1 MDLGGYLQF
10 LLALAFVLGLILL
23 SAAALRRFG
32 PGMQG
37 MRRHAGGRRLEVLEV
52 LPLDGRRRLVMVRRD
67 GRAHLLLLG
76 ANDDR
81 VVETDFEADGPAA
94 GRIAP
99 RGDGGDA
106 APTGASAAPDAATGP
121 TNPTEARF
129 KRLVSRLGGG
139 DGA

>member
-37 MRRHAGGRRLEVLEV
+37 MRRHSGGRRLEVLEV

-67 GRAHLLLLG
+67 ERAHLLLLG

-81 VVETDFEADGPAA
+81 VVESGFDADAPGA
-94 GRIAP
+94 GRIGPLREGAEA
-99 RGDGGDA
+99 GG
-106 APTGASAAPDAATGP
+106 PPPDAP
-121 TNPTEARF
+121 SNPTEARF
-129 KRLVSRLGGG
+129 KRLVSRLSGGEG
-139 DGA
+139 S

>member
-37 MRRHAGGRRLEVLEV
+37 MRRQAGGRRLEVLEV
-52 LPLDGRRRLVMVRRD
+52 LPLDARRRLVMVRRD

-81 VVETDFEADGPAA
+81 VVETDFDADAPTS

-99 RGDGGDA
+99 LGEGRVENAGDA
-106 APTGASAAPDAATGP
+106 PPPA
-121 TNPTEARF
+121 NPTEARF

-139 DGA
+139 EG

>member
-37 MRRHAGGRRLEVLEV
+37 MRRQVGGRRLEVLEV
-52 LPLDGRRRLVMVRRD
+52 LPLDARRRLVMVRRD

-76 ANDDR
+76 VNDDR
-81 VVETDFEADGPAA
+81 VVETDFDADAPPA

-99 RGDGGDA
+99 LGDAGSNAGGDA
-106 APTGASAAPDAATGP
+106 PKPPA
-121 TNPTEARF
+121 NPTEARF

-139 DGA
+139 EG